1 MQDLL
6 SIDNYS
12 EGCCRKKSLGECRK
26 RGSWKQDFPRNHK
39 EKKET
44 SNSNNGQAGGLNV
57 PAQ

>member
-12 EGCCRKKSLGECRK
+12 EGCCRQKSLGECCK
-26 RGSWKQDFPRNHK
+26 KGSWKQDFQRNHK

-44 SNSNNGQAGGLNV
+44 SNSNNGQAGGFNV